1 MSKKTEKKV
10 PKQLTNFCWTLNN
23 YTLEEELDLMCTSLP
38 VLYICWGYEI
48 APTTETP
55 HLQGYCELSHPTRLA
70 TIKKLGCG
78 FERMHIEA
86 RKGTQQEA
94 IAYTMGYN
102 LDVDGGIDL
111 GIDKGIKKGIKPKN
125 ELWFE
130 WGTKK
135 INKAG
140 QRRDLDDTREC
151 ARDMGMREVA
161 QWANFQQIRVAEKY
175 LTYCEPKRTTKPI
188 VTWLYGK
195 TGTGKSRM
203 ANQMFPDAY
212 TKSEGS
218 KWWDGYDRHKNVILD
233 DFRGNWMTF
242 NELLTLIDRYERR
255 VEFKGG
261 CRQFVAEN
269 IVITCCVHP
278 KDIYNVENE
287 RVDQLLRRIDFIEQL
302 GEVDHREL

>member
-1 MSKKTEKKV
+1 MAI
-10 PKQLTNFCWTLNN
+10 F
-23 YTLEEELDLMCTSLP
+23 
-38 VLYICWGYEI
+38 
-48 APTTETP
+48 
-55 HLQGYCELSHPTRLA
+55 
-70 TIKKLGCG
+70 
-78 FERMHIEA
+78 A
-86 RKGTQQEA
+86 RKGTQKQA
-94 IAYTMGYN
+94 IDYT
-102 LDVDGGIDL
+102 
-111 GIDKGIKKGIKPKN
+111 KGIADDKTIN

-130 WGTKK
+130 WGTKMT
-135 INKAG
+135 NKAG

-151 ARDMGMREVA
+151 ARDLGMREVA

-188 VTWLYGK
+188 VTWLYGR

-218 KWWDGYDRHKNVILD
+218 KWWDGYDRHKDVILD

-242 NELLTLIDRYERR
+242 NELLTLLDRYERR

-269 IVITCCVHP
+269 IVITCCAHP
-278 KDIYNVENE
+278 KDIYDVETE
-287 RVDQLLRRIDFIEQL
+287 RLDQLLRRIDFIEQV
-302 GEVDHREL
+302 GEVDHREM